1 METITFGTKSRIV
14 TLVQILALLTAL
26 AMTALA
32 LRLLGVGI
40 QISRI
45 ATFTLTD
52 LTASPQLLVT
62 YHHYPPALVYLLA
75 AVGMVLGLLRFK
87 LSTAWF
93 SLAAFSAWSLLFFF
107 TSGTAFIPFIAIQ
120 AVLLSVLSLMK
131 MTSAEENRFNVNGE
145 QLHGV

>member
-1 METITFGTKSRIV
+1 METITSGTKSRIV
-14 TLVQILALLTAL
+14 TLIQILALLMAL

-40 QISRI
+40 QITRI

-52 LTASPQLLVT
+52 LTASPQLQVT
-62 YHHYPPALVYLLA
+62 YNHYPPALVYLLA
-75 AVGMVLGLLRFK
+75 AVGMVFGLLRLK

-131 MTSAEENRFNVNGE
+131 MSSSGENRLNVNGE